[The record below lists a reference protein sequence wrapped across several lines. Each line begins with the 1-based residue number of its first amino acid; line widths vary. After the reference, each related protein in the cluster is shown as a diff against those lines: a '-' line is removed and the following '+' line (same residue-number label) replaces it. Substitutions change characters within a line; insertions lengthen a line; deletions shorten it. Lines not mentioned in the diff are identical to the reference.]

1 MLCCVFCI
9 EMLLVVTGH
18 KKVVIFTF
26 MKFKLHIFFKFPF
39 TSQMFGLKL
48 YFISMNYVENSE
60 ALIC

>member
-1 MLCCVFCI
+1 
-9 EMLLVVTGH
+9 
-18 KKVVIFTF
+18 
-26 MKFKLHIFFKFPF
+26 MKFKLHIFLKFPF